1 MDEWHQGFLWTGKE
15 ASHQAS
21 MHFLSLLAQGLPQV
35 ATGYFSFVNKKTEH
49 QGTFLVTKPEFE
61 PKSLDSVHFVL
72 VPAS

>member
-1 MDEWHQGFLWTGKE
+1 MASGLPLDWEGGK
-15 ASHQAS
+15 SPS
-21 MHFLSLLAQGLPQV
+21 MHFPSLSAQGLPQV